1 MGKEKAFELLEE
13 DAEKNI
19 RFLIKVRDSEE
30 GWSSGDRLRA
40 SITLAQKFLHGLPDK
55 KEEEEDFGQ
64 TIIRMRRER
73 GLPV

>member
-19 RFLIKVRDSEE
+19 SFLIKVRDSEE
-30 GWSSGDRLRA
+30 GWSTGDRLRA

-55 KEEEEDFGQ
+55 KEEEDIGQ
-64 TIIRMRRER
+64 TIIRIRRER